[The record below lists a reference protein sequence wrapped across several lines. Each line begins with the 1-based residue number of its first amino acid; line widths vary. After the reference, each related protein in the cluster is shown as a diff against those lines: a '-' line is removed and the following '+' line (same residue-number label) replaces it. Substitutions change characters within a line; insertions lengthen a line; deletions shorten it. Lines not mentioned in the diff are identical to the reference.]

1 MIFALC
7 SLQHPN
13 LTFPGLQ
20 ADHRMLRRPGTQR
33 HVVGGTL
40 WLSDDRAAA
49 ARSEALGSS
58 GAAQRE
64 DPGDDPLKIQNA
76 GVKRIYI
83 FKTN

>member
-20 ADHRMLRRPGTQR
+20 ADHRMLRRP
-33 HVVGGTL
+33 GTL

-83 FKTN
+83 

>member
-49 ARSEALGSS
+49 ARSS

-83 FKTN
+83 